1 MPTTQACFV
10 LYKCIML
17 SLGMEQNKKRGERKK
32 FNAAAM
38 GQYCTVSCQ
47 LRHLCSLGLFKRLFE
62 GSLEGLHGGLSGG
75 LLEGLHGGL
84 SGGLLEGLHG
94 GLSGDCAG
102 KGFEIAHCIGLH
114 SITAGSH
121 LMQLYLQLS
130 IVCN

>member
-47 LRHLCSLGLFKRLFE
+47 FE
-62 GSLEGLHGGLSGG
+62 ALVLSG
-75 LLEGLHGGL
+75 
-84 SGGLLEGLHG
+84 
-94 GLSGDCAG
+94 A
-102 KGFEIAHCIGLH
+102 
-114 SITAGSH
+114 
-121 LMQLYLQLS
+121 
-130 IVCN
+130 V